1 MQTRRSLSVSKPNRR
16 GFTLIELLVVISIIA
31 TLVALILPA
40 IQNAREAA
48 RRIQCQNNMKNI
60 ALAAHNFA
68 SAKKT
73 QLPAL
78 GYYTTDLSGNL
89 VPLRSWVVE
98 LLPHMD
104 QKAIYDRWNMI
115 EAYNGP
121 TNTSLALTYLQV
133 LACPDDDTSV
143 GINGGL
149 SYVGNN
155 GYLSQVSASAIAGSA
170 LPNYWS
176 SAAMDWDKDGN
187 LNSAGS
193 EDIDYEDS
201 ELHRNAGV
209 FWHQLP
215 VARTT
220 GVPADR
226 TATRNSHSLTSVY
239 DGTSQTI
246 MFSENINAGGDATW
260 ASPGWSN
267 AGFVAI
273 LTAPVATGVN
283 TYHRPLLYDDPS
295 TTALIGETHINR
307 YKNSNVPATADPRAA
322 GINSGHPGV
331 ANVAFVDGSVSTL
344 DQNIDINVYLR
355 LISPSGAR
363 PNVDPEQTQD
373 PLSEN
378 SY

>member
-1 MQTRRSLSVSKPNRR
+1 MQTRRSRSGSKSLRR

-40 IQNAREAA
+40 IQNARAAA
-48 RRIQCQNNMKNI
+48 RRVQCQNNLKNI

-78 GYYTTDLSGNL
+78 GSYSLDVSGNL
-89 VPLRSWVVE
+89 IPLRSWVVE

-104 QKAIYDRWNMI
+104 QRSIYDRWDMNQ
-115 EAYNGP
+115 AYNGP
-121 TNTSLALTYLQV
+121 TNTALALTYLQV
-133 LACPDDDTSV
+133 LACPDDDTAV

-149 SYVGNN
+149 TYVANN
-155 GYLSQVSASAIAGSA
+155 GYLSQVSASAIPGSA
-170 LPNYWS
+170 LPNYWT
-176 SAAMDWDKDGN
+176 AAGLDWDKDGTV
-187 LNSAGS
+187 NSAGA
-193 EDIDYEDS
+193 EDTDYEDS

-209 FWHQLP
+209 MWHQLP
-215 VARTT
+215 TVRA
-220 GVPADR
+220 GAPADR
-226 TATRNSHSLTSVY
+226 TASRNSHSLTSVY

-246 MFSENINAGGDATW
+246 LFSENINAAGDGTW

-267 AGFVAI
+267 AGFAAI
-273 LTAPVATGVN
+273 IASPITAGVN
-283 TYHRPLLYDDPS
+283 SYNRPLLYDDPA
-295 TTALIGETHINR
+295 TANIIGETHINR
-307 YKNSNVPATADPRAA
+307 YKNSNVPATADPRAC

-331 ANVAFVDGSVSTL
+331 ANVAWVDGAVGSL

-355 LISPSGAR
+355 LISPSAAR

-378 SY
+378 AY